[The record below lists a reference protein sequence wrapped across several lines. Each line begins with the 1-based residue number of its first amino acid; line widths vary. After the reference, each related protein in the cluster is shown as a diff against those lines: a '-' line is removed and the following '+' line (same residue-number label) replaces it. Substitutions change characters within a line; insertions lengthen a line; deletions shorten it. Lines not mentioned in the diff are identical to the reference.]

1 MGIAWDGS
9 VANKMAAALI
19 SQLAQC
25 CKKPAYI
32 ASELHKLDRR
42 TAQGHPIILERR
54 IQRSFRP
61 AISTAWTASMSS
73 TNSSICPP
81 AHQITGPITERGVI
95 APATVSLN
103 RDHLEAQLLNV

>member
-32 ASELHKLDRR
+32 ASELH
-42 TAQGHPIILERR
+42 TAKGHPIILERR
-54 IQRSFRP
+54 IPDEIVSPDDFD
-61 AISTAWTASMSS
+61 SMDGINVINQFFDL
-73 TNSSICPP
+73 TPCPP
-81 AHQITGPITERGVI
+81 DHRPHHRARRDRAGHCFTQPGP
-95 APATVSLN
+95 P
-103 RDHLEAQLLNV
+103 